1 MPVMAEAAPP
11 EAVIRAQ
18 ILTIYVQHNPRKVAD
33 VDALLAEWAGEEG
46 MLLQQIKAKYRPQI
60 LAQVRQ
66 RMVTIYEQHN
76 PRKVAD
82 VDALLAEWVGEEE
95 TLLEH
100 VQAKYGVASAPEPA
114 AAEPEP
120 EPEPEPEAQAAQAA
134 EEEEVALEEA
144 WTPSVGWTP
153 ELHEKLLSSPT
164 AARKG
169 KLPPLNI

>member
-1 MPVMAEAAPP
+1 MAEAAPP
-11 EAVIRAQ
+11 EAAIRTQ
-18 ILTIYVQHNPRKVAD
+18 ILTIYEQHNPRKVAD
-33 VDALLAEWAGEEG
+33 IDALLAEWAGEEG

-66 RMVTIYEQHN
+66 RMVAIYTQFN
-76 PRKVAD
+76 ARKVDD
-82 VDALLAEWVGEEE
+82 VDALLAEWAGEEE

-100 VQAKYGVASAPEPA
+100 IQAKYGAASAPEPA
-114 AAEPEP
+114 VAEPEP
-120 EPEPEPEAQAAQAA
+120 DPEPAPEAQAAAD
-134 EEEEVALEEA
+134 EEELALEEA